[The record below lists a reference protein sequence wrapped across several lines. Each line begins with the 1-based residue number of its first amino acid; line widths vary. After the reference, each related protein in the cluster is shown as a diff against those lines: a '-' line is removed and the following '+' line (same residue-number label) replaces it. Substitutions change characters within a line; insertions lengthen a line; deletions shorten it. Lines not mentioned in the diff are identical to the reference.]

1 MDYNE
6 LRAFV
11 SDANIASDH
20 KNFVL
25 KVIDN
30 HITAIKNY
38 TDPEKIAARDQAL
51 SKTVKDAIAAYLD
64 EKEANK
70 LSTILRGTV
79 RLTAEEL
86 SKPFA
91 GIWDSLKFLTN
102 PVVLIVLALLIFGT
116 WYYYQVLKK

>member
-1 MDYNE
+1 MDYNQ

-11 SDANIASDH
+11 SGSDIPGD
-20 KNFVL
+20 KKSYVL
-25 KVIDN
+25 SVIDN
-30 HITAIKNY
+30 HVQAIKFY
-38 TDPEKIAARDQAL
+38 TDPDKIAARDKAL
-51 SKTVKDAIAAYLD
+51 ASSVRGAVAAYLD

-70 LSTILRGTV
+70 LSTILKGTV

-102 PVVLIVLALLIFGT
+102 PVVLVILVLVIFGA
-116 WYYYQVLKK
+116 WYYFQVVKK